1 MMHQSSISMTWSNPS
16 LSVLQ
21 FCQEKLIHQLET
33 NDYNAKATTK
43 GIFQLGA
50 FAGGLKHFFS
60 RIVFGQSLGD
70 VLGVLKDLGT

>member
-33 NDYNAKATTK
+33 NDYNAKATTYIQK
-43 GIFQLGA
+43 AYFNLE
-50 FAGGLKHFFS
+50 LS
-60 RIVFGQSLGD
+60 PGD
-70 VLGVLKDLGT
+70 SNISF